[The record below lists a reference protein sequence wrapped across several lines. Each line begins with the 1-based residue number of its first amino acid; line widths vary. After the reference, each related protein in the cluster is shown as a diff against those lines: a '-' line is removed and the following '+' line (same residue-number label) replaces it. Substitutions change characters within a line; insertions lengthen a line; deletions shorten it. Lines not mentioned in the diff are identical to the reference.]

1 VIQPY
6 MAVGIQSTCYDILR
20 RADIKRNLAHIS
32 EMIDVAVYTCSL
44 ELPVKLVVL
53 AEGAIQG
60 FGDEWR
66 DSDQAEYARECI
78 IDIPGEE
85 TDILGKKAKEHKI
98 YIACQNK
105 AKMPEFPDR
114 YFNTSFIIDPQ
125 GKVIYTHR
133 KNIIFV
139 REHSTTPHDVYDEW
153 VKLYG
158 DTLDA
163 FFPVART
170 DIGNIAATC
179 CMEGSFPET
188 FRGFALNGAEILC
201 RPSYPEPW
209 LSGEQYEVQN
219 RARALDN
226 TCYMIAPSTGHHY
239 GYDGKSQGNVL
250 EGRSMIVDYRG
261 TLIAHSY
268 ASSDTFVTA
277 AINIEQLRYHRSQ
290 AKFLNWLPYLRTEI
304 YKKMY
309 EQPIWPKNLPPTKHS
324 QSDEIFYKV
333 VSELQKR
340 RVFEKPSE

>member
-1 VIQPY
+1 
-6 MAVGIQSTCYDILR
+6 MAVGIQSTCYDIYK
-20 RADIKRNLAHIS
+20 RADIRWNLDHLS

-85 TDILGKKAKEHKI
+85 TNILGKKAKEYKL
-98 YIACQNK
+98 YLVCQNK
-105 AKMPEFPDR
+105 ARIPEFPDR
-114 YFNTSFIIDPQ
+114 YFNTSFIIDPE

-158 DTLDA
+158 DDLNA

-188 FRGFALNGAEILC
+188 FRGFALNGAEIIC
-201 RPSYPEPW
+201 RPTFPEPW

-226 TCYMIAPSTGHHY
+226 TCYVIAPSTGQHY
-239 GYDGKSQGNVL
+239 GADHKSQGNVL
-250 EGRSMIVDYRG
+250 SGSSMIADYRG

-268 ASSDTFVTA
+268 ASSDTFVA
-277 AINIEQLRYHRSQ
+277 APINLEQLRYHR
-290 AKFLNWLPYLRTEI
+290 AHARFLNWLPYLRTEI
-304 YKKMY
+304 YSRMY
-309 EQPIWPKNLPPTKHS
+309 DKPIWPKNLPPANHR
-324 QSDEIFYKV
+324 QADAIFFKV
-333 VSELQKR
+333 VGDLQKR
-340 RVFEKPSE
+340 GVYEAPSD